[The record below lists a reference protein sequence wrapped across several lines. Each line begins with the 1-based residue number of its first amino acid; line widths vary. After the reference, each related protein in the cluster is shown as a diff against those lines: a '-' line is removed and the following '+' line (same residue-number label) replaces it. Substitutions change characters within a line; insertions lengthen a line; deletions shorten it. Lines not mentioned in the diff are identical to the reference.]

1 MNTPARSSPAH
12 AVFIEELVQLR
23 LHAGLS
29 TQALADRLGIEAGE
43 VERSERGR
51 RRVDVVE
58 LQLWAFA
65 CGSSLTEFMGKIDRR
80 TRPADDAGQ
89 GVRTLH

>member
-1 MNTPARSSPAH
+1 MKTPARSRPAY
-12 AVFIEELVQLR
+12 AVFVEELVQLR
-23 LHAGLS
+23 LRAGLS
-29 TQALADRLGIEAGE
+29 QQALADRLGIEAAT
-43 VERSERGR
+43 VARSERGR

-58 LQLWAFA
+58 LQLWAVA

-80 TRPADDAGQ
+80 TRPADAAGQ